1 MRAFV
6 RAHEELRRAMT
17 SKLYS
22 DEELGE
28 LRAMP
33 KRVTNPA
40 ARWVDKPGHRQRNF
54 KLFGLP
60 DEAAHFSVYQ
70 RHNVL
75 DENDFSCGIAYL
87 PRGGIRLT
95 LARYNGSSH
104 RHGEIA
110 YRPHIHRTTATAIE
124 AGKRPESRADETD
137 RFETLNGALRCLIE
151 DFGLEGIT
159 APAHD
164 QARLLKWP

>member
-6 RAHEELRRAMT
+6 RAHEELWRAMT

-60 DEAAHFSVYQ
+60 DEAAPLLGLS
-70 RHNVL
+70 
-75 DENDFSCGIAYL
+75 
-87 PRGGIRLT
+87 
-95 LARYNGSSH
+95 
-104 RHGEIA
+104 
-110 YRPHIHRTTATAIE
+110 AT
-124 AGKRPESRADETD
+124 
-137 RFETLNGALRCLIE
+137 
-151 DFGLEGIT
+151 
-159 APAHD
+159 
-164 QARLLKWP
+164 